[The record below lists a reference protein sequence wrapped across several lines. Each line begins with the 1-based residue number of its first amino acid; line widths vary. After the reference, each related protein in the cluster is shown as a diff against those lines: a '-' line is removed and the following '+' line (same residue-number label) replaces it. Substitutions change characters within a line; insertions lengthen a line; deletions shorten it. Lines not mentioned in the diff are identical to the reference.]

1 MSLNQ
6 MFEKFHLEVFLAKK
20 FNKTNL
26 SIFPMFQQKAYNIFK
41 TILLTVI
48 SYKKH
53 FKRDIFVQRVN
64 CSLFTFKNFV
74 LCT

>member
-1 MSLNQ
+1 

-20 FNKTNL
+20 INETNL
-26 SIFPMFQQKAYNIFK
+26 SIFLIFQQKAYNIFK

-48 SYKKH
+48 SYKNKKKH
-53 FKRDIFVQRVN
+53 FKRNIFVQRVN
-64 CSLFTFKNFV
+64 CNLFTFEIFV